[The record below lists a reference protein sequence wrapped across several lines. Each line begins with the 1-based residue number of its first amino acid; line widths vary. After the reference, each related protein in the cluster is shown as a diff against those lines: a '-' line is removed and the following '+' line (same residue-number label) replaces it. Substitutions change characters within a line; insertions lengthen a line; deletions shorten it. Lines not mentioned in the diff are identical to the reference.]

1 MTPIPSRDRAAGFTL
16 VEILVGLTLG
26 LIAIIVMLQ
35 VFSVFDSQKR
45 STTSG
50 SDAQTTGLIS
60 LYSLE
65 REIRMAGYGLVYN
78 NPINDT
84 TYEGQLACNWVRY
97 QDATTATAKVD
108 RVMPV
113 LIEDG
118 AGNNGSDRITIMFAT
133 TPFAPAPSI
142 LSAAVDQSTDLVVR
156 NAPVNDLGA
165 NVVFAA
171 NDIILVGTPQ
181 TITTASVDNTCTLLR
196 VTGVTPTGTDTTLAR
211 ALASAAA
218 LPPVGSVS
226 NADLTK
232 ADSTNYSY
240 DAASSAPT
248 IVLKLGSTA
257 AGQTPFVRHH
267 YAISAGNELQVRNL
281 ATNAAAVS
289 IGDNVVDMQAQYG
302 LVAATC
308 ADNAASCNVVNSW
321 VDATGATWAAPSAA
335 NMARIKAVRLSIV
348 TRSSLRERDPAT
360 NNCLPFD
367 GTTNVPTGAAPCR
380 AWANDANA
388 PTLPWTGTSDW
399 TDNGRFF
406 RYRTY
411 ETIIPLRNMLWGNT

>member
-1 MTPIPSRDRAAGFTL
+1 MTRTPSLPRAAGFTL

-78 NPINDT
+78 NPVTDT
-84 TYEGQLACNWVRY
+84 TYEGQLACNWMRY
-97 QDATTATAKVD
+97 SDATSGTATAD
-108 RVMPV
+108 RVLPV

-118 AGNNGSDRITIMFAT
+118 AGNNGSDRITVMFAT

-142 LSAAVDQSTDLVVR
+142 LSVAVNQASDLVVR

-165 NVVFAA
+165 NAVFAA
-171 NDIILVGTPQ
+171 DDIILVGTPQ
-181 TITTASVDNTCTLLR
+181 TITAASGDNTCTLLR
-196 VTGVTPTGTDTTLAR
+196 VTGVTPTGTDATLAR
-211 ALASAAA
+211 GLATSAA
-218 LPPVGSVS
+218 LPPVGATV
-226 NADLTK
+226 NANLTK
-232 ADSTNYSY
+232 PDSANYSY
-240 DAASSAPT
+240 DAATSAPT
-248 IVLKLGSTA
+248 IVLKLGSVA
-257 AGQTPFVRHH
+257 AGQTPFIRNH
-267 YAISAGNELQVRNL
+267 YAISAGSELQVRNL

-289 IGDNVVDMQAQYG
+289 IGDNVIDMQAQYG
-302 LVAATC
+302 VVAATC
-308 ADNAASCNVVNSW
+308 ADNAASCNVVNTW
-321 VDATGATWAAPSAA
+321 VNATGATWAAPSAA
-335 NMARIKAVRLSIV
+335 NMARIKAIRVSIV
-348 TRSSLRERDPAT
+348 TRSSLREREPAT

-388 PTLPWTGTSDW
+388 PQLPWTGTSDW